1 MARLPAGPP
10 RQLALDLPNQPALR
24 REDFLAAPGNAA
36 ALALIDA
43 FPDWPSRVACLVGPD
58 GAGKSHLAAIFA
70 ERSGALTLAA
80 RDLVREAVPAALA
93 RDALVLEDL
102 DPATFSEP
110 ALFHLLNLAREQQAY
125 LLMTART
132 PPSGF
137 ALATADLASR
147 LRAVPVFEIAPAD
160 DALLAAVLVKL
171 FADRQLRPGMDLLTY
186 LLTRMERSLDA
197 ARRVVA
203 ALDRAS
209 LAAHRPL
216 TVPLAR
222 EVLAELDHETGGKDD
237 GSGNRRPPRHRVRS
251 QQGAG

>member
-1 MARLPAGPP
+1 MILRQRPADPMPRPPAEPP

-24 REDFLAAPGNAA
+24 RDDFLAAPGNAA

-43 FPDWPSRVACLVGPD
+43 FPDWPSRVACLVGPE

-93 RDALVLEDL
+93 CDALVLEDL

-137 ALATADLASR
+137 PLATADLASR
-147 LRAVPVFEIAPAD
+147 LRAIPVFEIAPAD
-160 DALLAAVLVKL
+160 DSLLAAVLVKL
-171 FADRQLRPGMDLLTY
+171 FTDRQLAVDEATVQY
-186 LLTRMERSLDA
+186 LLLRIPRSVAGAQRIVEALDQAALA
-197 ARRVVA
+197 ARRPVT
-203 ALDRAS
+203 RA
-209 LAAHRPL
+209 LAAQ
-216 TVPLAR
+216 
-222 EVLAELDHETGGKDD
+222 VLAAGDLADEASAGTDPDADD
-237 GSGNRRPPRHRVRS
+237 
-251 QQGAG
+251 